1 MHFLFKNEIVDYDFI
16 NNKKN
21 KTILFL
27 HGWGGNKNSFSQT
40 INLTKKNFNVLS
52 LTLPTTKPTTS
63 VWDLFDY
70 VELVNQI
77 LKNHSIDSV
86 IIVCHSF
93 GLRIAM
99 LLNKK
104 IKIEKII
111 ITGGAGLKKSNI
123 FTKTALNNNKILL
136 KCEKFKFLFK
146 KIASED
152 YQNLSV
158 INRQTFK
165 NIINLNLCFA
175 TKFNCEM
182 LLFWGKND
190 RSTKL
195 WMAKKL
201 KKSNQAKLILTNSD
215 HFAYLKENSLF
226 NHAVLNFLNKI

>member
-1 MHFLFKNEIVDYDFI
+1 MHFLFKNEVVDYDFI

-27 HGWGGNKNSFSQT
+27 HGWGGNKYSFSKT

-52 LTLPTTKPTTS
+52 VTLPTINTTTS
-63 VWDLFDY
+63 IWDLFDY

-77 LKNHSIDSV
+77 LKSHSIDSV

-123 FTKTALNNNKILL
+123 FIKTALNNNKIAL
-136 KCEKFKFLFK
+136 KSEKFKFLFE

-152 YQNLSV
+152 YQNLSL
-158 INRQTFK
+158 INKQTFK
-165 NIINLNLCFA
+165 NVVNLNLSFA
-175 TKFNCEM
+175 TKFNCDV
-182 LLFWGKND
+182 LLFWGRND
-190 RSTKL
+190 KSTKL
-195 WMAKKL
+195 WVAKKL
-201 KKSNQAKLILTNSD
+201 KKTNQAELILTNSD

-226 NHAVLNFLNKI
+226 NHAVLNFIKKI